1 MIKNGLVLKEQ
12 YELQKLLGRGSY
24 GQVWTAIDLTNSAEV
39 AVKIVIT
46 IFEII

>member
-24 GQVWTAIDLTNSAEV
+24 GQVWTALNRSNTSEV
-39 AVKIVIT
+39 AVKIVRLIC
-46 IFEII
+46 